1 MPLLESVDVGSV
13 PAVSKIRLGAI
24 SLDCAEPGLLSTF
37 WAELLGGEI
46 AVAREEIGV
55 VKLDHLLLTAMRVEN
70 HTAPTWPEGTVP
82 KQCHVDLEVDD
93 LDEAERR
100 AVSLGAVRAQ
110 SQPEPEGHRVLFDPA
125 GHPFCLSLSA
135 NFPK

>member
-1 MPLLESVDVGSV
+1 MST
-13 PAVSKIRLGAI
+13 IRLGAI
-24 SLDCAEPGLLSTF
+24 SLDCADPGPLSTF

-46 AVAREEIGV
+46 AFTREDIAV
-55 VKLDHLLLTAMRVEN
+55 VKLEHLLLTAMRVEN
-70 HTAPTWPEGTVP
+70 YTPPTWPAESVP
-82 KQCHVDLEVDD
+82 KQCHIDLEVGD
-93 LDEAERR
+93 LDDAERR

-110 SQPEPEGHRVLFDPA
+110 SQPEPESHLVLIDPA